1 MQYRPF
7 GKLDWR
13 GSALGFGCM
22 RLPVINGDNG
32 NIDEPEAIRMIRHAI
47 DNGVNYIDTAY
58 GYHRGLSEHLV
69 GRALQDG
76 YRAKVSLA
84 TKLPCWLV
92 KETADFDRLLNEQL
106 EKLQTETIDFY
117 LLHALDLN
125 RWHAMRDLGVVDW
138 LAKAKASGRIG
149 HVGFSF
155 HDKFPAF
162 QEIVDSNPNWEFCQI
177 QYNYMDVENQAGSA
191 GLKYAAARGMGVV
204 VMEPLLGG
212 RLVNP
217 PEPIQAIWDSAANR
231 RSAADWALQWL
242 WSQPEVSLVLS
253 GMSTFQQ
260 VTENLVS
267 ANAAN
272 THPLSAAEL
281 ELISRVTVK
290 YTELCLVPCTHCDY
304 CQPCPNKVN
313 IPRIF
318 ELYNQ
323 ASMYNRLEQN
333 RSEYDQM
340 ALEERADMCLS
351 CGECED
357 KCPQHIPI
365 STWMPTVHEALKAR

>member
-1 MQYRPF
+1 MQYRSF
-7 GKLDWR
+7 GKIDWR

-22 RLPVINGDNG
+22 RLPVINGDTG
-32 NIDEPEAIRMIRHAI
+32 TIDEPEAIRMIRHAI
-47 DNGVNYIDTAY
+47 DSGVNYIDTAY
-58 GYHRGLSEHLV
+58 GYHRGMSEHLV
-69 GRALQDG
+69 GRVLKDG

-84 TKLPCWLV
+84 TKLPCWNV
-92 KETADFDRLLNEQL
+92 KEASDFDRLLNEQL

-117 LLHALDLN
+117 LLHALNKKHWTTL
-125 RWHAMRDLGVVDW
+125 RDLGVVDW
-138 LAKAKASGRIG
+138 LLQARASGRIR
-149 HVGFSF
+149 HMGFSF
-155 HDKFPAF
+155 HDDFAVF
-162 QEIVDSNPNWEFCQI
+162 QEIVDGNPNWDFCQI
-177 QYNYMDVENQAGSA
+177 QYNYMDVENQAGTA

-217 PEPIQAIWDSAANR
+217 PQPIQDLWDSATTR

-242 WSQPEVSLVLS
+242 WSQPEVSVVLS

-260 VTENLVS
+260 VTENLASAHAASTQPLTADEMELVS
-267 ANAAN
+267 QVCA
-272 THPLSAAEL
+272 
-281 ELISRVTVK
+281 K
-290 YTELCLVPCTHCDY
+290 YTELCPVPCTHCDY

-323 ASMYNRLEQN
+323 AFMYNRMEDN
-333 RSEYDQM
+333 RREYGKM
-340 ALEERADMCLS
+340 LLEERADMCLA

-357 KCPQHIPI
+357 KCPQHIQI
-365 STWMPTVHEALKAR
+365 SSLMSTVHEALAAS